1 MLVSYN
7 WLQKYFSEPL
17 PKPKDLAGILNTR
30 AYEIEKIEEKGDD
43 FIIDVDVQPNRTHD
57 SLSHIGI
64 AREIATLTGLPF
76 VYSEPEADFGN
87 TSDKN
92 VKVEEKEA
100 CPRYSL
106 VQLSNVKVADSPK
119 EIKEILESLGQRSVN
134 NIVDIT
140 NLVMLELGQPMH
152 AFDKDKIDGDV
163 VVRKAKSGE
172 KITTLDNKEVELAD
186 EIIVIADQVSV
197 LAIAGVK
204 GGKKAEVDTNTKN
217 IVLESANFNQ
227 SMVRKSSQKTGIKT
241 DSSKR
246 FENGVS
252 PVLVQKGM
260 KRAIEL
266 VRQHISSAEVGA
278 FVEFYE
284 NKFTQTKVEVFL
296 DKIQKLLGVDISE
309 KQVEEILNKLNFKYE
324 NNSGSFVITASDE
337 RLDINIPEDV
347 IEEIG
352 RVYGYENIPEK
363 IIENI
368 EFTPK
373 LNKEYTYNNLIRKI
387 LYEEGFSE
395 VMTSS
400 FNDKGEIE
408 VMNPVN
414 KEKPYLRT
422 NLIDSMS
429 DVITQNIRNAD
440 LLGVEEVK
448 VFQFGKVFRD
458 GIEGLQLCLV
468 SSKNKLDDI
477 VPKLKENLIEF
488 PCEIKNPLVVNLD
501 ELYSKLP
508 DPAEAVVLPPSNL
521 KKYKPFSI
529 YPFILR
535 DIAVWVPDPESSSG
549 RRGGEELLDLI
560 KENAG
565 DLLVQYRL
573 FDEFKKDGRVSYAYR
588 LVFQSF
594 EKTLTDDEVNVIME
608 NINKAL
614 VEKGWEV
621 R

>member
-43 FIIDVDVQPNRTHD
+43 FIIDVDVQPNRAHD

-64 AREIATLTGLPF
+64 AGEIATLTGLF
-76 VYSEPEADFGN
+76 VNISKNKLEN
-87 TSDKN
+87 VSDKKLN
-92 VKVEEKEA
+92 IKIEETEL
-100 CPRYSL
+100 CYRYIGCEI
-106 VQLSNVKVADSPK
+106 SNVSVTDSPE
-119 EIKEILESLGQRSVN
+119 EIKKLLESLGNKSIN
-134 NIVDIT
+134 IIVDIV
-140 NLVMLELGQPMH
+140 NLVMLEIGQPMH
-152 AFDKDKIDGDV
+152 AFDADKLEGDI
-163 VVRKAKSGE
+163 VVRMAKTGE
-172 KITTLDNKEVELAD
+172 TMTTLDNKDVVFDGSELIMSD
-186 EIIVIADQVSV
+186 DKNV
-197 LAIAGVK
+197 LDIAGIK
-204 GGKKAEVDTNTKN
+204 GGKVAEVNSLTKR
-217 IVLESANFNQ
+217 IILEAANFNQ
-227 SMVRKSSQKTGIKT
+227 TTVRKTSQLKGIKT
-241 DSSKR
+241 DASKR
-246 FENGVS
+246 FENGLDPSVAEF
-252 PVLVQKGM
+252 GM
-260 KRAIEL
+260 SRAIEL
-266 VRQHISSAEVGA
+266 IKKYIPGVVIESFADVYPDPKEQR
-278 FVEFYE
+278 
-284 NKFTQTKVEVFL
+284 KVTVSL
-296 DKIQKLLGVDISE
+296 DKIQKLLGVNVSE
-309 KQVEEILNKLNFKYE
+309 KEIEEILNRLNFKYE
-324 NNSGSFVITASDE
+324 NNSGSFVVTAPDE

-400 FNDKGEIE
+400 FSDTGEVE

-422 NLIDSMS
+422 NMMDSIV
-429 DVITQNIRNAD
+429 DVVTQNIRNAD
-440 LLGVEEVK
+440 LFGEEEIK
-448 VFQFGKVFRD
+448 VFQIGKVFVGD
-458 GIEGLQLCLV
+458 GEYHQLV
-468 SSKNKLDDI
+468 MSSSKNKLDEVVKI
-477 VPKLKENLIEF
+477 LKDKIGDFPYAGSNPVSIE
-488 PCEIKNPLVVNLD
+488 LD

-508 DPAEAVVLPPSNL
+508 EPTEAVVLPPSNL

-535 DIAVWVPDPESSSG
+535 DIAVWVPETVSK
-549 RRGGEELLDLI
+549 EELLSLI

-565 DLLVQYRL
+565 ELLVKDRL
-573 FDEFKKDGRVSYAYR
+573 FDEFKKEGRVSYAFR

-594 EKTLTDDEVNVIME
+594 EKTLTDVEVNEVMKVIE
-608 NINKAL
+608 SKIK
-614 VEKGWEV
+614 EKGWEV